1 VNAVGA
7 LNDLAP
13 ICPTPRPNI
22 GRSLNQVNTGR
33 LQVNLSTTAGAFTS
47 ITTTGLSNATLEVNG
62 APLGQGQTAALT
74 GSSTT
79 VFVQRA
85 GAGGPFTARFNIV
98 DGCGAYPLFFGKGS

>member
-1 VNAVGA
+1 MFDQNCIVLCDCRTGSNEA
-7 LNDLAP
+7 
-13 ICPTPRPNI
+13 
-22 GRSLNQVNTGR
+22 LNQVNTGR

-62 APLGQGQTAALT
+62 APLGLNQTAALT

-79 VFVQRA
+79 VFVQRT
-85 GAGGPFTARFNIV
+85 GAGGPFTARFSIV